1 MIVLGIVGKIGS
13 GKTYISNIFNH
24 FGFKSFNA
32 DNCVHRLYKKNI
44 KLNFKISKVFKLQL
58 KKGRINTQEL
68 INIIIKKKYLIKKLN
83 NIVHP
88 EVKKELLI
96 FLKKNK
102 KETLVILD
110 IPLLL
115 ETNLKKYVNI
125 IVFVDTSKKKISFL
139 VKKKKNFNLKLFK
152 ILTTFHLNENL
163 KKELSD
169 FIIYNK
175 SHKDNKKQI
184 KKIIN
189 KIVLDKE

>member
-1 MIVLGIVGKIGS
+1 M
-13 GKTYISNIFNH
+13 
-24 FGFKSFNA
+24 
-32 DNCVHRLYKKNI
+32 
-44 KLNFKISKVFKLQL
+44 
-58 KKGRINTQEL
+58 
-68 INIIIKKKYLIKKLN
+68 
-83 NIVHP
+83 
-88 EVKKELLI
+88 
-96 FLKKNK
+96 
-102 KETLVILD
+102 
-110 IPLLL
+110 LL
-115 ETNLKKYVNI
+115 ETNFKKYADIV
-125 IVFVDTSKKKISFL
+125 VFVDTSKKKISFL